1 MCPLN
6 PDEHRTQAKLAQ
18 SIRIASRRQF
28 PSITL
33 QTLMLIVGALL
44 LCLHVSPC
52 YSSLSRQQFH
62 VRSQRYFARRNRGRS
77 FLSSTSPVSYRSQ
90 PRATATDASTDE
102 DFYDR
107 RGYRPWHVDFSPRSP
122 GHYSWTSKIVVV
134 NVFMYISQI
143 FFPSITQRGIKLSG
157 PILQG
162 EQLWRLATPM
172 FLHGG
177 LPHLLTNTYSLQAV
191 GNDVERYFG
200 PGRYIFTY
208 LMSGV
213 VANYV
218 SAIKTPNPSLGA
230 SGAVFGIVGAYYVF
244 LNRNAH
250 VFGRQGEA
258 MSGAISRTIMMN
270 VILGSMSPMV
280 DNWSHLGGALGGAA
294 CAYVFGPRL
303 MVGETPTGART
314 IVDKPIMRLPNVLEQ
329 MPERVGERMRMMKRR
344 MQVESFQ
351 SGTFEESGFND
362 LALLLPAS

>member
-1 MCPLN
+1 M
-6 PDEHRTQAKLAQ
+6 T
-18 SIRIASRRQF
+18 
-28 PSITL
+28 
-33 QTLMLIVGALL
+33 
-44 LCLHVSPC
+44 
-52 YSSLSRQQFH
+52 
-62 VRSQRYFARRNRGRS
+62 
-77 FLSSTSPVSYRSQ
+77 
-90 PRATATDASTDE
+90 
-102 DFYDR
+102 
-107 RGYRPWHVDFSPRSP
+107 
-122 GHYSWTSKIVVV
+122 
-134 NVFMYISQI
+134 NVFMYISQV
-143 FFPSITQRGIKLSG
+143 FFPAITQRGIKLSG

-218 SAIKTPNPSLGA
+218 SALKTPNPSLGA

-280 DNWSHLGGALGGAA
+280 DNWSHLGGAIGGAA
-294 CAYVFGPRL
+294 CAYLFGPRL
-303 MVGETPTGART
+303 MVGDTPTGART
-314 IVDKPIMRLPNVLEQ
+314 IVDKPILRLPKVFEE
-329 MPERVGERMRMMKRR
+329 MPDTVGERMRMMKRR

-351 SGTFEESGFND
+351 SGTFSREKHLF
-362 LALLLPAS
+362 